1 MTGRSLPCE
10 PRRPWHAGVNWHAV
24 AGITI
29 FVLILVFFLVV
40 IYSGVTDLEER
51 HKAFVDECMADGHK
65 HYECE
70 ALWGQARG
78 GVHSVPLPT
87 K

>member
-10 PRRPWHAGVNWHAV
+10 PRRPWSSHVNWALMGV
-24 AGITI
+24 IGFALV
-29 FVLILVFFLVV
+29 VLVVFFVA
-40 IYSGVTDLEER
+40 IAEQEEL

-70 ALWGQARG
+70 AMWGQARG
-78 GVHSVPLPT
+78 GGHSVPLPT